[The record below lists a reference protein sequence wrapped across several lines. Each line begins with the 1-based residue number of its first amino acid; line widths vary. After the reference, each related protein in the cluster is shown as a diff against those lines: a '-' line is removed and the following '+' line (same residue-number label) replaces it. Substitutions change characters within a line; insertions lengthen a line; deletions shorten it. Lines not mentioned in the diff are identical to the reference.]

1 MFVSNIVEN
10 GEPIGTLPDGEMM
23 FHTDTGYAQNPH
35 KATTLY
41 AVELPDSGGH
51 TIFSNQYA
59 VYDALPDALRQTL
72 TGRDARNAYE
82 FGTMIKTKDRYDAP
96 ETATAIHPI
105 FRPHSETGRMT
116 VYVNELMTE
125 EIIGLP
131 EDESRAALDEVFA
144 LQREPRFLY
153 EHVWQLGD
161 LVMWDN
167 RCTLHA
173 RTDFPRDQRRLLRR
187 ITIEDSAAA

>member
-1 MFVSNIVEN
+1 
-10 GEPIGTLPDGEMM
+10 
-23 FHTDTGYAQNPH
+23 
-35 KATTLY
+35 
-41 AVELPDSGGH
+41 
-51 TIFSNQYA
+51 
-59 VYDALPDALRQTL
+59 
-72 TGRDARNAYE
+72 
-82 FGTMIKTKDRYDAP
+82 
-96 ETATAIHPI
+96 
-105 FRPHSETGRMT
+105 MT

-131 EDESRAALDEVFA
+131 EDESRTLLDEVFA

-153 EHVWQLGD
+153 EHVWQIGD

-187 ITIEDSAAA
+187 VTVEDSAAA